1 MNRLKVATVF
11 SGIGAFE
18 FALKRLNIDH
28 EIVFACDNGD
38 IELQIDQQKRL
49 EIIKTLN
56 NPNEKKEYVDK
67 LYELNSKR
75 KNFVKISY
83 LENYKDDLKSNL
95 FFQDIRLL
103 DGTDFKNTIDIF
115 VGGSPCQSFSIV
127 GSQKGLEDARG
138 TLFYDYARLVKEI
151 EPKVF
156 IFENVRGLFTH
167 DKGNT
172 WKIIKNIFESLGY
185 FIDYDILNSKDF
197 GIPQNRNR
205 IFVVGSKIK
214 KIELKAINKKELK
227 YELKNFLVSSSSNI
241 SYSDDNGEIIIEE
254 KKGFVDDKYFL
265 TPKLYNYVMNS
276 GTKTFYSKPKIDLSV
291 ARPILKTMGNRHRA
305 GIDNYIT
312 IDGKVRMLSEKEAL
326 RLMGFTDEFKIVVSR
341 AQAYKQA
348 GNSIVV
354 DILMEIIKLILK
366 NKLIDG

>member
-1 MNRLKVATVF
+1 MNKLKVATVF

-18 FALKRLNIDH
+18 FALKRLNIEH

-38 IELQIDQQKRL
+38 
-49 EIIKTLN
+49 
-56 NPNEKKEYVDK
+56 V
-67 LYELNSKR
+67 ELNLDTKETLKKIR
-75 KNFVKISY
+75 KFDNPYAKKDFVDILYCENSNKTNFVKRSY
-83 LENYKDDLKSNL
+83 LENYSEVFESKL

-103 DGTDFKNTIDIF
+103 DGYDFKNKVDIF

-127 GSQKGLEDARG
+127 GSQKGLEDATG

-172 WKIIKNIFESLGY
+172 WSIIKNIFESLGY

-205 IFVVGSKIK
+205 IFVVGSKQK
-214 KIELKAINKKELK
+214 KIDLNAINKKELK
-227 YELKNFLVSSSSNI
+227 YELNDFLVTSSSQINFD
-241 SYSDDNGEIIIEE
+241 SDSGNLVINQSQGDL
-254 KKGFVDDKYFL
+254 DDKYFL
-265 TPKLYNYVMNS
+265 TPKLYNYVMSS
-276 GTKTFYSKPKIDLSV
+276 GTKTFYSNPKIDLKV
-291 ARPILKTMGNRHRA
+291 ARPILKSMGNRHRA

-312 IDGKVRMLSEKEAL
+312 FKGKVRMLSEKEAL
-326 RLMGFTDEFKIVVSR
+326 RLMGFTDEYKIVVSR
-341 AQAYKQA
+341 AQAYRQA

-354 DILMEIIKLILK
+354 DVLMELIRLIL
-366 NKLIDG
+366 NNLKL